1 MKKFKGIMMMGFV
14 LLTVTLSKPVM
25 AMELSSFTDVPDF
38 AVVIGDSMYTLDYAN
53 NLNNVGLI
61 NDAVVK
67 NKGDIFIKTDDSGWI
82 KNSNS
87 TQVNKDS
94 VNISTIKYNNGQAI
108 VASVPATS
116 NVTKIQIDPT
126 ITKTGTNTATF
137 TYKILDQ
144 NGLDI
149 TKTIPASDIYGSV
162 SVGSTI
168 VVDPTTGIGTITFNS
183 SADISTP
190 IVITL
195 VNKNGVTGSSAPSKV
210 SLFSINGNITK
221 TGINT
226 STFDY
231 TILDQ
236 KGVDIT
242 KTIPASQLSAI
253 ASVSSTIALDPLTS
267 KGTITYNNPN
277 DIDTSIIVTL
287 TDKTTGVTL
296 SLVMV
301 SHAPVNEARKVS
313 RIIMN
318 STKLATLSDG
328 TGYAS
333 YSIYDQYGND
343 VTNSS
348 LGANVIFT
356 SNIGQVQTNK
366 GLLKITANAGIDLSR
381 LSTVIINGFDS
392 VSKVTTNVTLTVAH
406 QVKS

>member
-38 AVVIGDSMYTLDYAN
+38 AVVIGDSMYTLEYAN
-53 NLNNVGLI
+53 DLKNVSLI

-116 NVTKIQIDPT
+116 NVAKIQIDPI

-137 TYKILDQ
+137 TYKILDK

-168 VVDPTTGIGTITFNS
+168 VVDPTTGIGTITFKS
-183 SADISTP
+183 SADISKS
-190 IVITL
+190 IIITL
-195 VNKNGVTGSSAPSKV
+195 VNKTGVTGTSAPSKIAG
-210 SLFSINGNITK
+210 FSINPITRK
-221 TGINT
+221 TGMYT
-226 STFDY
+226 ATFEY
-231 TILDQ
+231 E
-236 KGVDIT
+236 VFNSANEDIT
-242 KTIPASQLSAI
+242 KTVPASQLTATSADK
-253 ASVSSTIALDPLTS
+253 SSIVLDPLTS
-267 KGTITYNNPN
+267 TGTITYNTTSNMG
-277 DIDTSIIVTL
+277 TSINITL
-287 TDKTTGVTL
+287 KDLLTGITA
-296 SLVMV
+296 SSVMV
-301 SHAPVNEARKVS
+301 APVAKTDASKVDK
-313 RIIMN
+313 IIVI
-318 STKLATLSDG
+318 STILAVSG
-328 TGYAS
+328 NNGYAS
-333 YSIYDQYGND
+333 FTIYDQYGND
-343 VTNSS
+343 VTNAS
-348 LGANVIFT
+348 LGNNVTFQ
-356 SNIGQVQTNK
+356 SNIGQVQNK
-366 GLLKITANAGIDLSR
+366 NGLLTITANAGIDLSTIR
-381 LSTVIINGFDS
+381 SVVITGFDS
-392 VSKVTTNVTLTVAH
+392 VSKVTTSATLTVAT